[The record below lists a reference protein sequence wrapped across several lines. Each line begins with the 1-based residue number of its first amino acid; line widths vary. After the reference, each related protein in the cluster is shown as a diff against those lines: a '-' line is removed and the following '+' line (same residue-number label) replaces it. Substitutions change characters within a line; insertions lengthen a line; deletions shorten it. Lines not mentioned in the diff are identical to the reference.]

1 MSRPTSR
8 VGAAEHALYRLE
20 RYMRVRVTSGAFLY
34 SSQALRKRAVCSV
47 ASAPSVPRRLWR
59 PAGCARHISP
69 PPSHRVRHGRARLKP
84 FACGGFLV
92 CNPLAAHHPVPTFVR
107 RCTTVA
113 CARSAPPA
121 CGLACRNLAS
131 SSAHTHLHLPDPPSL
146 SHLRAARPLPS
157 WRADVRRCTGP
168 SIASSFFFAT
178 LHVVVDNLLCAATR
192 KVDRKLRVVNF
203 GHGALTKL
211 RMGDVIPDCKR
222 TDVRDGGSHCSWVW
236 FWLHACRRA
245 LQTLIGS
252 FGLSWLG
259 NHFWH
264 GG

>member
-1 MSRPTSR
+1 MSRPTSS

-92 CNPLAAHHPVPTFVR
+92 CNPLAAHHPVPIFVR

-113 CARSAPPA
+113 LRSVGSTCLRPRVPKSGFFFLPTPI
-121 CGLACRNLAS
+121 CISLIRPRYLTFEPRGRFCTRRHVCDHSLLA
-131 SSAHTHLHLPDPPSL
+131 
-146 SHLRAARPLPS
+146 
-157 WRADVRRCTGP
+157 RRC
-168 SIASSFFFAT
+168 AT
-178 LHVVVDNLLCAATR
+178 LHRAVLSPLHSSLLRFT
-192 KVDRKLRVVNF
+192 
-203 GHGALTKL
+203 
-211 RMGDVIPDCKR
+211 
-222 TDVRDGGSHCSWVW
+222 
-236 FWLHACRRA
+236 
-245 LQTLIGS
+245 
-252 FGLSWLG
+252 
-259 NHFWH
+259 
-264 GG
+264 

>member
-8 VGAAEHALYRLE
+8 VDAAEHALYRLE

-92 CNPLAAHHPVPTFVR
+92 CNPLAAHHPVPIFVR

-113 CARSAPPA
+113 LRSVGSTCLRPRVPKS
-121 CGLACRNLAS
+121 GFFF
-131 SSAHTHLHLPDPPSL
+131 LPTPICISL
-146 SHLRAARPLPS
+146 IRPRYLTFDRAAASVRVATSATIPS

-168 SIASSFFFAT
+168 SYRLFI
-178 LHVVVDNLLCAATR
+178 LLCYASR
-192 KVDRKLRVVNF
+192 SSR
-203 GHGALTKL
+203 
-211 RMGDVIPDCKR
+211 
-222 TDVRDGGSHCSWVW
+222 
-236 FWLHACRRA
+236 
-245 LQTLIGS
+245 
-252 FGLSWLG
+252 
-259 NHFWH
+259 
-264 GG
+264 